1 MILYIFI
8 LSAITNTVA
17 NILNIVNFNFMF
29 HADMNSIYYQPQFLH
44 VFHLFLKA
52 LVSVLSLR
60 CLHLRRVHH
69 HHLCQCWTGS
79 DRKPDAS
86 LPVSVPTKL
95 HSTGLPFQPTVHHWA
110 QSLLGKPP
118 HSSICTEILSLQRCG
133 PQCLFCSVYS
143 GEDNE
148 PTTIFNDVTE
158 SEITSL
164 CMTNKIVQIYRSGVL
179 SNLTNFSDC

>member
-1 MILYIFI
+1 M
-8 LSAITNTVA
+8 VA
-17 NILNIVNFNFMF
+17 NIINI
-29 HADMNSIYYQPQFLH
+29 IYFILCSPIYWQPQFWH
-44 VFHLFLKA
+44 VFRLFLKP

-60 CLHLRRVHH
+60 CLHIRRVYH
-69 HHLCQCWTGS
+69 HHLCQCWAGS

-86 LPVSVPTKL
+86 LPVSMPTKL
-95 HSTGLPFQPTVHHWA
+95 HSTGLPFQPTVHHRT
-110 QSLLGKPP
+110 QSLHGKPP

-164 CMTNKIVQIYRSGVL
+164 CMYWQTNKIVQ
-179 SNLTNFSDC
+179 SDIPLEF